1 MKIKKISSTLSTFRT
16 ISFNEKFNIIV
27 GNPSVSKKGVPHNL
41 GKTTILKLLKFV
53 CFDGSKD
60 FLSSIFSRHPDT
72 VFSVFYEKNG
82 EEFCKQRSSARRK
95 KNEEKNV
102 STIYDYTYFIRTQDE
117 LDTENGFRK
126 PNFLGKDVLWKP
138 RLATLLGFDGEMLKQ
153 KLIVSDEIK
162 DLEKQLESM
171 RFMNS
176 NLQDREEQI
185 RLLEKQKKEINDS
198 IQSLLLFK
206 SDKNDINVL
215 VGEIDAELHEIKK
228 EMYARETLKRKIASS
243 LKSIKESFFDKAKIE
258 KVFSDVG
265 LYFEKQ
271 LVKSFEEL
279 QAFYDTLYKNRL
291 TYLNDNK
298 EKNEMRLNALQERAA
313 MLDNERS
320 VILRQLANE
329 SAIQV
334 FEGKHSEIIEIEKQ
348 IALLKEDSSIQ
359 NIGMLETEL
368 SEKRTR
374 EFQCS
379 ADVAKDVDDHDQKFK
394 QIAAIYSEIMMDVM
408 KINAEMKVEKL
419 STGNLNFYV
428 RSIRNG
434 IKTEELK
441 GDSAKKI
448 SAAAID
454 LAIRC
459 VQNEDDGFIAQ
470 DGVIDC
476 LDKNCAGIFIRK
488 VKSLSERYH
497 FQYIATALKEKLPE
511 DVLPEDIVI
520 ELDDIKTENLL
531 MGFKY

>member
-243 LKSIKESFFDKAKIE
+243 LKSIKESFLI
-258 KVFSDVG
+258 
-265 LYFEKQ
+265 KQ
-271 LVKSFEEL
+271 KLKKFLV
-279 QAFYDTLYKNRL
+279 
-291 TYLNDNK
+291 
-298 EKNEMRLNALQERAA
+298 
-313 MLDNERS
+313 MLDY
-320 VILRQLANE
+320 ILKN
-329 SAIQV
+329 
-334 FEGKHSEIIEIEKQ
+334 
-348 IALLKEDSSIQ
+348 
-359 NIGMLETEL
+359 
-368 SEKRTR
+368 
-374 EFQCS
+374 
-379 ADVAKDVDDHDQKFK
+379 
-394 QIAAIYSEIMMDVM
+394 
-408 KINAEMKVEKL
+408 
-419 STGNLNFYV
+419 NL
-428 RSIRNG
+428 
-434 IKTEELK
+434 
-441 GDSAKKI
+441 
-448 SAAAID
+448 
-454 LAIRC
+454 
-459 VQNEDDGFIAQ
+459 
-470 DGVIDC
+470 
-476 LDKNCAGIFIRK
+476 
-488 VKSLSERYH
+488 
-497 FQYIATALKEKLPE
+497 
-511 DVLPEDIVI
+511 
-520 ELDDIKTENLL
+520 
-531 MGFKY
+531 

>member
-1 MKIKKISSTLSTFRT
+1 
-16 ISFNEKFNIIV
+16 
-27 GNPSVSKKGVPHNL
+27 
-41 GKTTILKLLKFV
+41 
-53 CFDGSKD
+53 
-60 FLSSIFSRHPDT
+60 
-72 VFSVFYEKNG
+72 
-82 EEFCKQRSSARRK
+82 
-95 KNEEKNV
+95 
-102 STIYDYTYFIRTQDE
+102 
-117 LDTENGFRK
+117 
-126 PNFLGKDVLWKP
+126 
-138 RLATLLGFDGEMLKQ
+138 
-153 KLIVSDEIK
+153 
-162 DLEKQLESM
+162 
-171 RFMNS
+171 
-176 NLQDREEQI
+176 
-185 RLLEKQKKEINDS
+185 
-198 IQSLLLFK
+198 
-206 SDKNDINVL
+206 
-215 VGEIDAELHEIKK
+215 
-228 EMYARETLKRKIASS
+228 
-243 LKSIKESFFDKAKIE
+243 
-258 KVFSDVG
+258 
-265 LYFEKQ
+265 
-271 LVKSFEEL
+271 
-279 QAFYDTLYKNRL
+279 
-291 TYLNDNK
+291 
-298 EKNEMRLNALQERAA
+298 MRLNALQERAA